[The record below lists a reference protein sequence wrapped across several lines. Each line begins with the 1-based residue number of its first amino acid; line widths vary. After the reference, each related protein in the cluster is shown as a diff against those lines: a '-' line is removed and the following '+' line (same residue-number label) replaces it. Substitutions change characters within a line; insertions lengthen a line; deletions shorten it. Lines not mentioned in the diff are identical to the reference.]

1 MRTSSG
7 GYSGVRMPTIIEA
20 DANTLSRACLLV
32 MPWHFREFIVEKEH
46 DCLESGG
53 KLILPLPSLEI
64 VSN

>member
-1 MRTSSG
+1 
-7 GYSGVRMPTIIEA
+7 MPTIIEA